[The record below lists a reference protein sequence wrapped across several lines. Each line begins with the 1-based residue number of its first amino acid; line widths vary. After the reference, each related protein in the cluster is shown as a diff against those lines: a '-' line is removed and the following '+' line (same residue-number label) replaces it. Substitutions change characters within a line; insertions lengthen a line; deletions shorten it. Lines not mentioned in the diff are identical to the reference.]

1 MKIFGIFIISDRHPD
16 YLWPLAR
23 AARGKGLITH
33 IHFAG
38 SGVRL
43 VPGADFNLLPASTQ
57 ITICRQSVELF
68 QVDRQLE
75 ARWSNWLVPSD
86 QLARLIR
93 QCDRHLFI

>member
-1 MKIFGIFIISDRHPD
+1 MKTLGIFILSDHHPD
-16 YLWPLAR
+16 YLWPMVR
-23 AARGKGLITH
+23 AARSKGMITH

-68 QVDRQLE
+68 QVDRRLE
-75 ARWSNWLVPSD
+75 ARLSHWLVPAD